1 MQHWPDP
8 GNEALIFTSEE
19 FDGLV
24 HPSVDLHGEFHFH
37 LVGQLLEEVDEV
49 LLLLAV
55 VVSDCPHALVIEFQ
69 IDGVLVLN
77 SIKG

>member
-1 MQHWPDP
+1 MQHGPDP

-19 FDGLV
+19 FNGLI

-37 LVGQLLEEVDEV
+37 LVGQLLKEVDKI

-55 VVSDCPHALVIEFQ
+55 VVSYSPNALVVELQ
-69 IDGVLVLN
+69 IDGVLILN
-77 SIKG
+77 GIKG